1 MTLSVDAFDHIVINV
16 RDVEAAAEWYQRV
29 LGMKREDKERRPGK
43 MRTSVHFGLQKI
55 NLRPASSS
63 QQDWITGKQV
73 SAGSDDL
80 CFLTKSTPQQVVEHF
95 KACGVTIEDGPSEK
109 QGAMGA
115 LVSVYCRDPD
125 GNLVGVSSYK
135 HAQNG

>member
-1 MTLSVDAFDHIVINV
+1 MTVSVDAFDHIVINV
-16 RDVEAAAEWYQRV
+16 RDVEAAAQWYQRV

-43 MRTSVHFGLQKI
+43 MRTSVHFGHQKI
-55 NLRPASSS
+55 NLRPVSAS
-63 QQDWITGKQV
+63 QQDWFTGKQV

-95 KACGVTIEDGPSEK
+95 KACGVAIEEGPSEK
-109 QGAMGA
+109 QGAMGT

-125 GNLVGVSSYK
+125 GNLIEVSSYK
-135 HAQNG
+135 A